1 MFWLKL
7 ILDTAVSVQG
17 PVGDGHRRAAGPPKV
32 GGVPPVSVCP
42 PGPRPGGRGA
52 GEFPARLPACAER
65 GYGVELDVHLT
76 GDGRLAV
83 IHDKNLKR
91 TAGVD
96 AEVSGLS
103 AAELKAFQLEDRG
116 DGPLLEEVL
125 PMFQGGPPSGGAE
138 GGLLRRQCAGGD
150 GGEYP
155 GPVPGELL
163 H

>member
-7 ILDTAVSVQG
+7 ILILLFLCGGLWVMATGGRRDHPKWAVFRRFRYAHRGLHDREAGAPENSL
-17 PVGDGHRRAAGPPKV
+17 PAFRRA
-32 GGVPPVSVCP
+32 
-42 PGPRPGGRGA
+42 
-52 GEFPARLPACAER
+52 LER

-103 AAELKAFQLEDRG
+103 AAEH
-116 DGPLLEEVL
+116 
-125 PMFQGGPPSGGAE
+125 GGAN
-138 GGLLRRQCAGGD
+138 GAD
-150 GGEYP
+150 
-155 GPVPGELL
+155 
-163 H
+163 